1 VAEDFVGGLL
11 EAAEDLVEPLR
22 EAVASPEDLSAFLAR
37 FGWTSPLV
45 QDAANVFTAF
55 PALFD
60 DVENAVEAVAQADQS
75 GSLTESQIA
84 DLVGD
89 AIDAIRAVT
98 EAIDDLTSPKGL
110 GPPFDDAFWATFPEE
125 LVDYLVARY
134 LASELPKLYGLL
146 VLAGIVGEEHAQ
158 PDPADPDFQ
167 YRVPYLERKVHWDR
181 LPTAVTDPA
190 SLMPTVYGWGTEDF
204 DWERFLRNVGRLLA
218 AFGVPSLLD
227 TPGTALDSY
236 YPATAFDRQ
245 YLNELVAPILTMQT
259 DDGNALGLA
268 TLSLHALPIPPKT
281 KTGLPS
287 GFALFPEIDGTLS
300 SGFITIVDGV
310 TIQVGGEFHTAPIVV
325 EVRPTGADVTTGL
338 TTFDAAVTLDVLPA
352 QPLILLGT
360 AGSSRFELAK
370 AHVTLGAKGPT
381 GGDLD
386 YRVEAGLD
394 SAALVIDLGKGD
406 GFLQK
411 LLGGEAQTLTL
422 GVGVKWSSVSGFRF
436 QGQARLA
443 VKLPVH
449 LTILDVLQIDTI
461 GIVVGAST
469 DGDLTLE
476 ATVTG
481 GLTLGPFAAQVD
493 RIGARLALEPRSD
506 NSGSL
511 GSFDLGFGFRP
522 PSGLGFVLDAGPVV
536 GGGYI
541 LFDPENEEYAGILQ
555 LEFSGTFAL
564 KAIGLLTTKLPDGRK
579 GFSMMLIIT
588 AEFSPIQLGYGFTL
602 NGVGGA
608 LGLNRTMAT
617 EVLSSGIHSGGL
629 ESLLFPPDPVAHA
642 TEVISNLRA
651 AFPVAEGHFIFGP
664 MAKIGWG
671 ASIITLELGILLELP
686 DPVRLV
692 ILGRLRLALPPGE
705 DEAVLALQLDVLGII
720 DFGSGD
726 ISIDASL
733 FDSKIV
739 DFPITGDIAVRA
751 NVGNHPN
758 FALAAGGFH
767 PRFIPPPGFPK
778 LARLGIQ
785 IATGDNPR
793 LILGSY
799 FALTTNTAQFGANV
813 DAYAGFSLGAL
824 GTFSVAANLAFDALF
839 HFVPFSMEAVLDGMA
854 SLKHN
859 DHELAGAKIHLEFT
873 GPTPWR
879 AVGTASINFWGTHD
893 VHVELTVGEDT
904 PEAAPAP
911 ADPAALLLAALGA
924 PEAWGTVA
932 PDGDHAL
939 VTVRDV
945 GTAVLV
951 HPFGQLSVHQ
961 RVAPL
966 GVNIQRIGTSPVP
979 GGVTLGISG
988 VTVTGVATTGVTSLV
1003 DDFAPAQ
1010 FFDLSDDEKLSRPA
1024 FETLDAGV
1032 RVQTTGFAR
1041 GGSRDAAMT
1050 YETVVVDDRATKP
1063 AVDLT
1068 YAVADG
1074 KLHALA
1080 EHGAAGLS
1088 TLTTPPRFVAEPAG
1102 IAVTRADYLVAGRD
1116 DLAAAAFAGGP
1127 KSYSAAADALA
1138 AHVAA
1143 HPEDEGAYQVVAVH
1157 EAA

>member
-1 VAEDFVGGLL
+1 VAEEFVSGLL
-11 EAAEDLVEPLR
+11 EAAEDLVDPLR
-22 EAVASPEDLSAFLAR
+22 EAVDSPENLSALLAR
-37 FGWTSPLV
+37 LGWTSPLV
-45 QDAANVFTAF
+45 QDAADVLSTF

-60 DVENAVEAVAQADQS
+60 DIENAVEQVAQADES

-84 DLVGD
+84 DLIGY
-89 AIDAIRAVT
+89 AIDAIRALT
-98 EAIDDLTSPKGL
+98 QAIDALKAPKGL
-110 GPPFDDAFWATFPEE
+110 GPPFDDAFWAVFPEE
-125 LVDYLVARY
+125 LVDYLIARY
-134 LASELPKLYGLL
+134 LAVELPKLYGLL
-146 VLAGIVGEEHAQ
+146 VLAGIVSEEHV
-158 PDPADPDFQ
+158 DPNAQ

-181 LPTAVTDPA
+181 LPTAVTDPV
-190 SLMPTVYGWGTEDF
+190 SLMPLVYGWGTDEF
-204 DWERFLRNVGRLLA
+204 DWKRFLQNVGGLLG
-218 AFGVPSLLD
+218 AFGVPNALD
-227 TPGTALDSY
+227 APGTALDTY

-245 YLNELVAPILTMQT
+245 FLNELVAQVLMIET
-259 DDGNALGLA
+259 DDGSALGLA

-287 GFALFPEIDGTLS
+287 GFALFPEIDGSLS
-300 SGFITIVDGV
+300 SGAITIVDGV
-310 TIQVGGEFHTAPIVV
+310 AIQVGGEFHTAPIVV
-325 EVRPTGADVTTGL
+325 EVRPTGVDVTTGL
-338 TTFDAAVTLDVLPA
+338 TTFDAAVTLEVQPA

-370 AHVTLGAKGPT
+370 AHATLGAKGPT
-381 GGDLD
+381 GGELE
-386 YRVEAGLD
+386 YRVGAGLD

-411 LLGGEAQTLTL
+411 MLGGEPQSLTF
-422 GVGVKWSSVSGFRF
+422 GVAVMWSSVSGFRF

-449 LTILDVLQIDTI
+449 LTILEVLEIDTI
-461 GIVVGAST
+461 GIVVGASM

-493 RIGARLALEPRSD
+493 QIGAKLALEPRSD

-511 GSFDLGFGFRP
+511 GAFDLGFGFRP

-536 GGGYI
+536 GGGYVS
-541 LFDPENEEYAGILQ
+541 FDPDNEEYAGILQ
-555 LEFSGTFAL
+555 LELSGTFAL
-564 KAIGLLTTKLPDGRK
+564 KAIGLLTTKMPDGSK

-608 LGLNRTMAT
+608 LGLNRTMKT
-617 EVLSSGIHSGGL
+617 EVLRSGIHSGAL

-642 TEVISNLRA
+642 TEVISNLRS
-651 AFPVAEGHFIFGP
+651 AFPVAEGQFIFGP
-664 MAKIGWG
+664 MAKLGWG

-686 DPVRLV
+686 DPVRLA
-692 ILGRLRLALPPGE
+692 ILGRLKVALPPGGG
-705 DEAVLALQLDVLGII
+705 DAVLVLQLDVLGII

-726 ISIDASL
+726 ISIDATL
-733 FDSKIV
+733 FGSRIV
-739 DFPITGDIAVRA
+739 DFPITGDMAVRA

-767 PRFIPPPGFPK
+767 PSFMPPPGFPP
-778 LARLGIQ
+778 LQRLGVQ
-785 IATGDNPR
+785 IASGDNPR

-799 FALTTNTAQFGANV
+799 FALTTNTAQFGAGI

-824 GTFSVAANLAFDALF
+824 GTFSVTANLAFDALF

-859 DHELAGAKIHLEFT
+859 EDELAGAKIHLEFT

-879 AVGTASINFWGTHD
+879 AVGTASIQFWGTHD

-904 PEAAPAP
+904 PEAVPAP
-911 ADPAALLLAALGA
+911 ADPAALLLAALGVA
-924 PEAWGTVA
+924 DAWGTVA
-932 PDGDHAL
+932 PGTDHAL

-945 GTAVLV
+945 GKSAIVV
-951 HPFGQLSVHQ
+951 HPLGELSVHQ

-979 GGVTLGISG
+979 GGVTLGISA
-988 VTVTGVATTGVTSLV
+988 VTVTGVTTTRRKPLF

-1010 FFDLSDDEKLSRPA
+1010 FFDLSDDDKLSRPA
-1024 FETLDAGV
+1024 FERLDAGT
-1032 RVQTTGFAR
+1032 RVQTAGFAR
-1041 GGSRDAAMT
+1041 GGARDGAMA

-1063 AVDLT
+1063 AVDHT
-1068 YAVADG
+1068 YSIADG
-1074 KLHALA
+1074 TLHALA
-1080 EHGAAGLS
+1080 EHGPAGTS
-1088 TLTTPPRFVAEPAG
+1088 VLTTPPRFVAEPAG
-1102 IAVTRADYLVAGRD
+1102 ISTTGAGYVVAGRD
-1116 DLAAAAFAGGP
+1116 DLAPAAFAREP
-1127 KSYSAAADALA
+1127 TSYSVAADALA
-1138 AHVAA
+1138 TRLSD
-1143 HPEDEGAYQVVAVH
+1143 HPEDEGAYHIVGSH